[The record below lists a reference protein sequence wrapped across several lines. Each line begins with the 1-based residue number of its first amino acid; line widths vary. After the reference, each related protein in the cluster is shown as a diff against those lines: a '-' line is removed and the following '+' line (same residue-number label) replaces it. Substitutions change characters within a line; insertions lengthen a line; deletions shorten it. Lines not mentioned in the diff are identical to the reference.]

1 MDGLEDL
8 RTVDDLTPRL
18 DELAAGL
25 TDPDCDL
32 DDLAEI
38 EEELVAARRQ
48 ELIPYLERHL
58 AAAVEAG
65 DWYAR
70 HVLARILAATAG
82 RTSLEALLRAY
93 SRDLGDDQ
101 DSLSTTL
108 HVLAQEDPAAARE
121 ILLPC
126 AVGNDEDLRRAAI
139 WLLGFAPEPAD
150 LDLLARAALDSD
162 EGVRSAVVG
171 TLGSHGAEPAAV
183 DLLLHLLDDPSPQV
197 RISALSSLGFL
208 RQPRT
213 LRKIRA
219 LANDENPRVRAWVA
233 IALGNSSALEPADPA
248 TSAVLDQLAADA
260 DPYVRDQA
268 AEARQRK
275 LLHSGRAGATGPCRS
290 C

>member
-1 MDGLEDL
+1 M
-8 RTVDDLTPRL
+8 DDLTLRL

-70 HVLARILAATAG
+70 HVLARILAETDG

-108 HVLAQEDPAAARE
+108 HVLAQEDPAAAARE

-150 LDLLARAALDSD
+150 LDLLAHAALDSD
-162 EGVRSAVVG
+162 EGIRSAVVG

-208 RQPRT
+208 QQPRT

-219 LANDENPRVRAWVA
+219 LANDDNPRVRARVA

-275 LLHSGRAGATGPCRS
+275 LLHSGRAGATGPCRA

>member
-1 MDGLEDL
+1 MEDQ
-8 RTVDDLTPRL
+8 RAVGDLTLRL

-38 EEELVAARRQ
+38 EEELVAARRR
-48 ELIPYLERHL
+48 ELIPYVEGHL

-70 HVLARILAATAG
+70 HVLARILAETAG
-82 RTSLEALLRAY
+82 HTSLAALLRAY

-126 AVGNDEDLRRAAI
+126 AVGNDEDLRMAAI
-139 WLLGFAPEPAD
+139 WLLGFVPEPAD
-150 LDLLARAALDSD
+150 LNLLAHAAQDSN
-162 EGVRSAVVG
+162 EGIRSAVVG
-171 TLGSHGAEPAAV
+171 TLGSHGTEPDAI
-183 DLLLHLLDDPSPQV
+183 DLLLSLLDDPSPQV

-208 RQPRT
+208 QQPTT
-213 LRKIRA
+213 LRKIYV
-219 LANDENPRVRAWVA
+219 LANDDNPRVRAWVA
-233 IALGNSSALEPADPA
+233 IALGRFPALEPADLE

-268 AEARQRK
+268 AEARQLK
-275 LLHSGRAGATGPCRS
+275 PLRS
-290 C
+290 

>member
-1 MDGLEDL
+1 MEDQ
-8 RTVDDLTPRL
+8 RAAHDLTQRL

-38 EEELVAARRQ
+38 EWELVAARLR
-48 ELIPYLERHL
+48 ELIPHLERHL

-65 DWYAR
+65 NWYVR

-82 RTSLEALLRAY
+82 HTSLGALLRAY
-93 SRDLGDDQ
+93 SRNLGDDQ
-101 DSLSTTL
+101 DSLSTRL
-108 HVLAQEDPAAARE
+108 HALAQEDPAAARE

-139 WLLGFAPEPAD
+139 WLLGFVPEPAD
-150 LDLLARAALDSD
+150 LNLLAHAAQDSD

-171 TLGSHGAEPAAV
+171 TLGSHGTEAAAI
-183 DLLLHLLDDPSPQV
+183 DLLLNLLDDPSPQV

-208 RQPRT
+208 QQPRT
-213 LRKIRA
+213 LPKIRL
-219 LANDENPRVRAWVA
+219 LAHDDNPRVRAWVA
-233 IALGNSSALEPADPA
+233 IALGRFPALEPADPA

-268 AEARQRK
+268 TEARQRK
-275 LLHSGRAGATGPCRS
+275 PLRD
-290 C
+290 